1 MRSLPVLL
9 LSLSLSTGCLV
20 GQKKFDAE
28 LARADSAEA
37 SLAAAGAE
45 LEACRA
51 EAAGLSAD
59 LAQAQARGDELD
71 GLAKGLEAQN
81 SALHEQLTALET
93 LMSELSA
100 RSRKTKTQK
109 ADLEALVAELRSNT
123 DAART
128 EAEAAR
134 ARITELSEAARVEA
148 EAAQARI
155 AELEAEK
162 DALAEKTAAYDALVH
177 SLKDEIS
184 AGQVQITELSGKL
197 TVNLSN
203 AILFD
208 SGATNLK
215 DDGQTALGKVAGVL
229 AKVEDREIR
238 VEGHTDDDAVRAG
251 ASFADNW
258 ALSALRASGVVSLL
272 VAEGVD
278 PTNIAVVG
286 YGAHRPV
293 VANDSA
299 EGKAANRRTEIVLVP
314 RLDGE

>member
-1 MRSLPVLL
+1 MRARFVLL

-20 GQKKFDAE
+20 GKKKFDAE
-28 LARADSAEA
+28 LARADAAEA
-37 SLAAAGAE
+37 SLAAASAE

-51 EAAGLSAD
+51 EAEGLSAD
-59 LAQAQARGDELD
+59 LARAQSRGDELD

-81 SALHEQLTALET
+81 SALQEQLQSLES
-93 LMSELSA
+93 LMGELSA
-100 RSRKTKTQK
+100 RSRKTKEQK
-109 ADLEALVAELRSNT
+109 AALEALVSELRTNT
-123 DAART
+123 DAARS

-134 ARITELSEAARVEA
+134 ARI
-148 EAAQARI
+148 
-155 AELEAEK
+155 AELEAERA
-162 DALAEKTAAYDALVH
+162 ALAEKTAAYDALVD
-177 SLKDEIS
+177 SLQDEIS

-208 SGATNLK
+208 SGATALK
-215 DDGQTALGKVAGVL
+215 DDGRTALAKVAGVL
-229 AKVEDREIR
+229 AEVEGREIR

-286 YGAHRPV
+286 YGEHRPV
-293 VANDSA
+293 SPNDSA
-299 EGKAANRRTEIVLVP
+299 EGKAANRRTEIVLAP
-314 RLDGE
+314 RLEDG